1 MGFMRKRV
9 RTLVWTVAWSVLFS
23 VFWGGWGRT
32 AYATIIAFTDAQS
45 FLQTGRVVSTETF
58 DELPSDTIIGVGSVS
73 LDGITYTSADPS
85 AQWATDDTFVTPSP
99 PNSLVQNNVI
109 APATL
114 TFAGGGTT
122 DALGF
127 FLLPGSTFP
136 GGDYRFD
143 VLTAAGET
151 FTADTGIIGA
161 TIFRGFVASENESI
175 LSLTITPLN
184 VAGGISN
191 FNLDNVSRDAIVPGP
206 IVGGGLPGLI
216 LAGCGLLG
224 WWRRRQKSC

>member
-32 AYATIIAFTDAQS
+32 AYATIIVFTDAQS

-58 DELPSDTIIGVGSVS
+58 DELPSNTIIGLGSVS

-85 AQWATDDTFVTPSP
+85 AQWFTTDSFVTPSP
-99 PNSLVQNNVI
+99 PNSFVQKNKTS
-109 APATL
+109 TL
-114 TFAGGGTT
+114 TFAEGGIT

-143 VLTAAGET
+143 VLTVAGET
-151 FTADTGIIGA
+151 FTVDTGVIGA
-161 TIFRGFVASENESI
+161 TIFTGFVASENESI
-175 LSLTITPLN
+175 LSLTITPLD
-184 VAGGISN
+184 VPPTSPGAIS
-191 FNLDNVSRDAIVPGP
+191 
-206 IVGGGLPGLI
+206 
-216 LAGCGLLG
+216 
-224 WWRRRQKSC
+224 